1 MGDNFING
9 ILKNIYSNLV
19 KNYIWSIES
28 DDKIIKNIEILSDT
42 INNNYTLTN
51 NNIINYVNNYPI
63 VFAKTVANMNVN
75 LEYTQNNLT
84 IDGYVLIDGD
94 ILLLAGQTNKIENG

>member
-1 MGDNFING
+1 
-9 ILKNIYSNLV
+9 
-19 KNYIWSIES
+19 
-28 DDKIIKNIEILSDT
+28 
-42 INNNYTLTN
+42 
-51 NNIINYVNNYPI
+51 
-63 VFAKTVANMNVN
+63 MNVN